1 MKTPKEEAKEEA
13 QILIESFET
22 LNFQH
27 AVDTD
32 EDYGMSYEYHKKC
45 ALFCVK
51 KMKDVIP
58 MYTGNLNPVWK
69 YWEEVRKELE
79 LL

>member
-45 ALFCVK
+45 ALF
-51 KMKDVIP
+51 
-58 MYTGNLNPVWK
+58 
-69 YWEEVRKELE
+69 
-79 LL
+79 